1 MDRVRSLLT
10 VLSLFLFPARLGV
23 SLFEDQRYQYCDTF
37 FVYLIDENR
46 PSADAVTDA
55 IKSLGERYQIS
66 DLKSTDGLFNAV
78 TIRSPYDSSGMDI
91 TYLTGGE
98 VREQVEELMTD
109 FKTISLVGDDHQK
122 LSKIDKANARLDIF
136 HFEQVSDSDDLEM
149 IDPGGLLL
157 VMQKLNELC
166 DGVGLDPQSKTLI

>member
-1 MDRVRSLLT
+1 M
-10 VLSLFLFPARLGV
+10 

-37 FVYLIDENR
+37 FVYLTDENR

-55 IKSLGERYQIS
+55 IKSLGERYQVS

-91 TYLTGGE
+91 TYVTGGE

-122 LSKIDKANARLDIF
+122 LSKIDKADARLDIF